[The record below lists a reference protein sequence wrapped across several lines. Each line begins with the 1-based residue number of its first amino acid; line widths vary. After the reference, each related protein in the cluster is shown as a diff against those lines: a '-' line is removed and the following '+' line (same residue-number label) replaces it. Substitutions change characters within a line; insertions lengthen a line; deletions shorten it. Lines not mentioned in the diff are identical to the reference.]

1 MGTTASLMS
10 EVPERLSYEEIVEL
24 ARRIGQDPR
33 IDQIRFNVLKDS
45 SGTVSRS
52 EALQLVENKFPPIF
66 SLNALYC

>member
-52 EALQLVENKFPPIF
+52 EALQIVENKFPPIF

>member
-1 MGTTASLMS
+1 MGTTASLLS

-45 SGTVSRS
+45 TGTVSRS